1 MENPYL
7 ETYKKQ
13 TLRLCQLKELSI
25 LEEIVRICEKHDIEY
40 WLDGGTLLGAVRH
53 GGFIPWDDDIDI
65 GMTCAGLEKFKQ
77 VAPAELPE
85 YLFLQTPQ
93 TDSDKKPIAKV
104 RDLNSFF
111 IEKGDF
117 FNTDY
122 QKGIFVDI
130 FPFMDYPTLPR
141 PIIKKLTRGIWLSYL
156 ILHTQHF
163 YTLRSFAEFFYFS
176 AKYLLCLSIWRLVCL
191 LGKKGVYMGNIP
203 HNSTYG
209 ATHRKDSIFPLSE
222 IVFEGKKFKAPA
234 NPDLYLKDLYKNYM
248 EIPPKEKQVIHAF
261 YIHTELIKMS

>member
-1 MENPYL
+1 MENTYL

-77 VAPAELPE
+77 VAPAELPKH
-85 YLFLQTPQ
+85 LFLQTPQ

-111 IEKGDF
+111 IEKSDS
-117 FNTDY
+117 FNADY
-122 QKGIFVDI
+122 QKGIYVDI
-130 FPFMDYPTLPR
+130 FPFTDYPTVR
-141 PIIKKLTRGIWLSYL
+141 RSWVKMIHTRLSKSYS
-156 ILHTQHF
+156 ILHSQH
-163 YTLRSFAEFFYFS
+163 YYSLRSFTEFFFFGTQYGM
-176 AKYLLCLSIWRLVCL
+176 LRLVWQCLCLIC
-191 LGKKGVYMGNIP
+191 KKGTYIANIV
-203 HNSTYG
+203 HNNGYG
-209 ATHRKDSIFPLSE
+209 IMHKRESVFPLSE
-222 IVFEGKKFKAPA
+222 ITFEGKRFKAPA

-248 EIPPKEKQVIHAF
+248 EIPPEEQQIIHAL
-261 YIHTELIKMS
+261 YIHPELIKMS